1 MNGEFLI
8 FFVLALIAI
17 SGGVLM
23 INLRKVVH
31 IIVALA
37 FTFLSIGGIFVLLSA
52 EFLAFVQVLIYAGA
66 ITIVMLFGIML
77 TKHNDKEVGIVSI
90 TRTLTVLA
98 GVIIFFVIMFLGIND
113 LSLGEQATTLH
124 DHNVRQIGI
133 EIYSKFVIPFE
144 TVGVILLVALVGA
157 VALAKNDDAK
167 EEARENE

>member
-1 MNGEFLI
+1 MNGEMI
-8 FFVLALIAI
+8 AFFVLALIAL

-37 FTFLSIGGIFVLLSA
+37 FTFIAIGGLYVLLSA
-52 EFLAFVQVLIYAGA
+52 EFIAFVQILIYGGA

-77 TKHNDKEVGIVSI
+77 TKHDDKEILSVNIW
-90 TRTLTVLA
+90 RTLAVLA
-98 GVIIFFVIMFLGIND
+98 GVVVFFVIMFVGIND
-113 LSLGEQATTLH
+113 LSFEPFNAGLH
-124 DHNVRQIGI
+124 EHNTRQLGI

-157 VALAKNDDAK
+157 VALAKNDSEE
-167 EEARENE
+167 EEAKKSE